1 MRSSGSAASNIPV
14 SPAEKIVK
22 LHPENRLHLTDQ
34 QLVMGLKQGDDAAF
48 RELVETRQGLVYNTV
63 LGLVQN
69 AEDAEDVSQEVF
81 IKVYESVAQFK
92 GESAFSTWLYRVAV
106 TTALEFL
113 RKKKR
118 KKRFAFLTS
127 LFGEDQ
133 SPLHDPPDFVH
144 PGVQLD
150 NREKAKVLFQ
160 AIKKLP
166 ENQRIAFTL
175 HKVEGLS
182 YQEVADVMPATVAA
196 VESLIHRARQNLKKI
211 LRDYYENES

>member
-1 MRSSGSAASNIPV
+1 M
-14 SPAEKIVK
+14 
-22 LHPENRLHLTDQ
+22 LTDQ
-34 QLVMGLKQGDDAAF
+34 LLVEALKAGDEAAF

-69 AEDAEDVSQEVF
+69 AEDAEDVTQEVF
-81 IKVYESVAQFK
+81 IKVFESVRQFK
-92 GESAFSTWLYRVAV
+92 GESAFTTWLYRVAV

-127 LFGEDQ
+127 LFGDDQ
-133 SPLHDPPDFVH
+133 NPLHDPPDFVH

-150 NREKAKVLFQ
+150 NREKAKTLFQ
-160 AIKKLP
+160 AIQKLP

-182 YQEVADVMPATVAA
+182 YQEVSDVMATTVAA
-196 VESLIHRARQNLKKI
+196 VESLIHRARQNLKKT
-211 LRDYYENES
+211 LQDYYKLDR